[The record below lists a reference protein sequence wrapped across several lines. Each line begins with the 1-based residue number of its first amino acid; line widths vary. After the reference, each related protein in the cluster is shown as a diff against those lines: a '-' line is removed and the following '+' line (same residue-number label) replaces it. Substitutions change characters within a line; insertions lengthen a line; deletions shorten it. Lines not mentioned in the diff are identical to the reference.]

1 MGLKNYVYHIFH
13 PIYLA
18 TGAMSD
24 DNVFDEDL
32 ADVVELRHDVA
43 DQTGGLV
50 DEDDLHGAVVAGG
63 TTRLVH
69 LNTGLLV

>member
-1 MGLKNYVYHIFH
+1 MGLKNYVYYIFH

-18 TGAMSD
+18 TGALSD
-24 DNVFDEDL
+24 DKILDEDHV
-32 ADVVELRHDVA
+32 DVIVLGQGAA
-43 DQTGGLV
+43 DQAVGLV
-50 DEDDLHGAVVAGG
+50 DEDDLHRAVVAGG